1 MMDARGLWP
10 TVRTRDDADATNVR
24 SLELDVAAAAGAAA
38 RAVQVT
44 GAYVMV
50 VEPVWVALLAAGWL
64 GETMSATQLAG
75 CALIFGSLLINRAA
89 LLRSWARGWF

>member
-1 MMDARGLWP
+1 
-10 TVRTRDDADATNVR
+10 
-24 SLELDVAAAAGAAA
+24 
-38 RAVQVT
+38 
-44 GAYVMV
+44 MV

-89 LLRSWARGWF
+89 QLRSWARGWF

>member
-1 MMDARGLWP
+1 MASAVVGTALRFWLQ
-10 TVRTRDDADATNVR
+10 THAQ
-24 SLELDVAAAAGAAA
+24 SLSRHTHGV
-38 RAVQVT
+38 VI
-44 GAYVMV
+44 MV